1 MEGNMDKNHSDI
13 NRKTVTANILWRFF
27 ERFGAYIVSFVISVV
42 LARVLEPATYG
53 TVALMSVVVSFLDV
67 FVTGGFASSLIQ
79 DKEATD
85 ADFDTLLIFNIAFSG
100 FIYAILFVCAPFIS
114 AYYENA
120 SLTWLIRVS
129 GFTLLISGIKNLQY
143 AFVAK
148 RLQFKKFFI
157 ATIGG
162 TVSSGV
168 FGIVMAI
175 NGFGAWALVIQSV
188 ANHLIDSLILWFVI
202 QWRPKFRFS
211 FALLK
216 KHYSFGWKI
225 LAYKII
231 YNISNSV
238 RQLVIGKQYS
248 EEDLSF
254 YNRGK
259 TYPNMIGQNITSA
272 VNSVMLPV
280 LAKTQ
285 DDMGRFNELL
295 EKSYKLNAFVMLPIC
310 TGFFC
315 VAESFIRLLIGAK
328 WIPCVPYIE
337 IFCVVVFLNSVEA
350 IFNNGPMALGR
361 STENMILGILEC
373 VFSIVALIVAMPFGV
388 IAIGYSMI
396 VSSAVNCLLYIFYL
410 RWLSKFNVLRCFKST
425 VDTFAAAILMGVS
438 VYLLGKLQ
446 LPYYILLVIQ
456 ILAGVAVY
464 CLLGIL
470 FKNQSLPYCLSLVQD
485 LLGRKKRS

>member
-1 MEGNMDKNHSDI
+1 MEEKKDKNHREI
-13 NRKTVTANILWRFF
+13 NRKTVTTNILWRFF
-27 ERFGAYIVSFVISVV
+27 ERFGAYVVSFVISVI

-85 ADFDTLLIFNIAFSG
+85 ADFDTLLIFNIAFSV
-100 FIYAILFVCAPFIS
+100 FIYAILFICAPFI
-114 AYYENA
+114 ATYYENA

-148 RLQFKKFFI
+148 RLEFKKFFV

-162 TVSSGV
+162 TVASGII
-168 FGIVMAI
+168 GIITAL

-211 FALLK
+211 VALLK
-216 KHYSFGWKI
+216 KHFSFGWKI

-272 VNSVMLPV
+272 VNSVMFPV

-295 EKSYKLNAFVMLPIC
+295 EKSYKLNAFVMLPVC
-310 TGFFC
+310 VGFFC
-315 VAESFIRLLIGAK
+315 VAESFIHLLIGAK
-328 WIPCVPYIE
+328 WLPCVPYVE
-337 IFCVVVFLNSVEA
+337 IFCVVVFLNSIEA
-350 IFNNGPMALGR
+350 IFSNGPMALGR
-361 STENMILGILEC
+361 STENMILGVAEC
-373 VFSIVALIVAMPFGV
+373 VFSIVALLVAMPFGV
-388 IAIGYSMI
+388 MAIGYSMI
-396 VSSAVNCLLYIFYL
+396 ISSAVNCLIYIFYL

-425 VDTFAAAILMGVS
+425 VDTFAAAIIMGVV
-438 VYLLGKLQ
+438 VYLIGTLQ
-446 LPYYILLVIQ
+446 LPYYVLLAIQ

-464 CLLGIL
+464 CLLSIL
-470 FKNQSLPYCLSLVQD
+470 FKNQSLPYCVSLIKELV
-485 LLGRKKRS
+485 RKKEQR